1 MNKKLSINLICLFL
15 LLSTTTVRGEVDGTE
30 IWELDA
36 YIEYDMMEEQIV
48 APEFLDYFE
57 NFHIE
62 YDIRFTYEDISGG
75 IMEFEKSSDTPE
87 IQQLLIGD
95 EILYVE
101 QDSGLIDDEDNYL
114 SGLFYDTT
122 DFDIGYE
129 PDDYEIRI
137 SDLEDN
143 PVTLNYEVIDESE
156 YTVDLDG
163 SEEDIDIWVLE
174 LDYSDTVYDQ
184 SNDFYLKFSITS
196 EVLLSKD
203 SGTHLSEEVTISLQ
217 YKIGSSRYSNIATI
231 NIESEINK
239 AEGITLENKFL
250 GFIDYNFQL
259 SILSLISAVLLVQ
272 IKRKK

>member
-1 MNKKLSINLICLFL
+1 YF
-15 LLSTTTVRGEVDGTE
+15 VD
-30 IWELDA
+30 
-36 YIEYDMMEEQIV
+36 
-48 APEFLDYFE
+48 
-57 NFHIE
+57 FHIE
-62 YDIRFTYEDISGG
+62 YDIRYTYEDISGG

>member
-1 MNKKLSINLICLFL
+1 MNKKLSINLFCLFL